1 MANTTLVYN
10 GVSIDWIKTNK
21 FEQEAVRDESDTD
34 LIYSH
39 ITIGVTGVL
48 NTCIQ
53 GENPWVWMDENR
65 SKLLEPRKKLY
76 FNCDGDELI
85 QSPPVGFE
93 YDAKLGPKPKTCN
106 ITKMDGSTF
115 MIYYEIETWLVDCVI
130 SEGQPQPILNNR
142 WEVTTNVDSDYY
154 ATRTINGLLV
164 FNGYYI
170 DQQAGNALAY
180 AEHEG
185 LIVPKIP
192 DGWKREQINV
202 KLSADGLK
210 LNYTIVDKE
219 QHFAIPKPAV
229 SISATYQETAGGGKA
244 IPDMHIQMNEVNVTV
259 RGQPGSDQAET
270 GRVSA
275 TMKDL
280 MKIMMQIVLSRINPD
295 IKASGTGANPV
306 GEWITFF
313 SMKEDLFKNEV
324 SVRVITCQTRNYKDT
339 KAALTMDW
347 ANGNF
352 AFTRI
357 GTAVKVA
364 DINNNKA
371 RYPDDKGNYLLWL
384 FSAKVQT
391 ACSTNKSINIT
402 DYNNYT
408 HFPTSVDV
416 ITVTRAPTSIPG
428 LSPTTTN
435 EYSKEHYTF
444 PFTEYTIDIKY
455 AQDYHTI
462 QLPVMYSG
470 ATHCYFVKTA
480 APTLKKT
487 VYWKAM
493 RVGDYPLLPKPDN
506 IAVDATTGLVE
517 DKLLHTDVNLS
528 HVELESD
535 GFTRRYTISGIY
547 EYGCYR
553 YTDWAATFDFVS
565 AVNPVTQDAWG
576 SYPTKVPSTKFVVG
590 ILGPGAAPGGGSPVP

>member
-48 NTCIQ
+48 NSCIQ
-53 GENPWVWMDENR
+53 GDSPWTWMDENR
-65 SKLLEPRKKLY
+65 SLLLEPRGKLY
-76 FNCDGDELI
+76 FNCDGEELI

-93 YDAKLGPKPKTCN
+93 YDAKLGPKPKICN

-130 SEGQPQPILNNR
+130 SEGQPHPILNNR
-142 WEVTTNVDSDYY
+142 WEVTTNIDSDYY
-154 ATRTINGLLV
+154 ATRTINGILV

-170 DQQAGNALAY
+170 DQQAGNALDY

-192 DGWKREQINV
+192 DGWKREQINTR
-202 KLSADGLK
+202 LSSDGLK
-210 LNYTIVDKE
+210 LNYTIIDKE

-229 SISATYQETAGGGKA
+229 SIAATYQETAGVGKL
-244 IPDMHIQMNEVNVTV
+244 PDMHIQINEVNVTV
-259 RGQPGSDQAET
+259 KGQPGSEQSNT
-270 GRVSA
+270 GRKSS
-275 TMKDL
+275 TMADL
-280 MKIMMQIVLSRINPD
+280 MKIMMQIVLSRIDPD
-295 IKASGTGANPV
+295 IKSAGTGPKQP
-306 GEWITFF
+306 GEWITYF

-324 SVRVITCQTRNYKDT
+324 SVRVVTQKTRDVKDT

-364 DINNNKA
+364 DIQNNKA

-391 ACSTNKSINIT
+391 ACSSNKSINTT
-402 DYNNYT
+402 DYNNGNRG
-408 HFPTSVDV
+408 PQSVDV
-416 ITVTRAPTSIPG
+416 ITVTKNPTSIAPP
-428 LSPTTTN
+428 SESTTN
-435 EYSKEHYTF
+435 DYSKEHYTF
-444 PFTEYTIDIKY
+444 PFTEFTIDVKY
-455 AQDYHTI
+455 AQNYHTI
-462 QLPVMYSG
+462 QLPVMYDAASN
-470 ATHCYFVKTA
+470 CIFVQTA
-480 APTLKKT
+480 HETLKKM

-493 RVGDYPLLPKPDN
+493 RIGDYPLLPKPDN
-506 IAVDATTGLVE
+506 LAEDETTGEVE
-517 DKLLHTDVNLS
+517 DKLLHTDINIAT
-528 HVELESD
+528 VELESD
-535 GFTRRYTISGIY
+535 GFTRRYTVSGVY

-553 YTDWAATFDFVS
+553 ATDWESEFELVN
-565 AVNPVTQDAWG
+565 AVNPITQDAWDD
-576 SYPTKVPSTKFVVG
+576 YPTKIPSDTFIDG
-590 ILGPGAAPGGGSPVP
+590 IIGPGDAPGGGSPI